1 MPASSNPR
9 RSSGRPTGG
18 TAVTREQIVDAA
30 LAQLDEGGLGSV
42 SMREIAAR
50 LGVYPASVQWHVR
63 SRDELLA
70 AVAQRVLA
78 DVAPALGRRTWQVWI
93 TELMRRCRRQ
103 VRKHPNAAQLL
114 TTQLVSN
121 ASLPFKLVEGVL
133 TTLASAGLRD
143 NRLIEGYNT
152 VIASMLGFVTMEF
165 AALPPDHDSWGQRLK
180 DRVHSVRPQD
190 HPMLAQLLPQLANRA
205 FILRWDNGVAA
216 PLDASFERH
225 VAIVVAGLQAFVNET
240 AAPTEPPG

>member
-1 MPASSNPR
+1 MVKTTRGTPR
-9 RSSGRPTGG
+9 REASLS
-18 TAVTREQIVDAA
+18 REQIVDAA

-121 ASLPFKLVEGVL
+121 ASLPFTLVEGVL

-165 AALPPDHDSWGQRLK
+165 TALPPDTEIWWGAYVGMQEQIILSGPLADIGAQILQTRAAARAAHGWIMDIYLM
-180 DRVHSVRPQD
+180 RRTVR
-190 HPMLAQLLPQLANRA
+190 
-205 FILRWDNGVAA
+205 
-216 PLDASFERH
+216 
-225 VAIVVAGLQAFVNET
+225 
-240 AAPTEPPG
+240 